1 MVVDVK
7 LGPPFE
13 VGVPKPLFDTR
24 ILTAGPEFRN
34 HYVVT
39 RDGQRF
45 LINSITEERV
55 ATPISIV
62 KNWTALLKK

>member
-1 MVVDVK
+1 MVVEVK
-7 LGPPFE
+7 LGPPFQ

-24 ILTAGPEFRN
+24 VLTVTDFRN

-45 LINSITEERV
+45 LINSITEERGS
-55 ATPISIV
+55 TPIDVI
-62 KNWTALLKK
+62 KNWTTLLKR